1 MHQRYSLLIL
11 AGFALTTACS
21 DANGPHSAGSTAFS
35 RQISFPDLKST
46 LQGVPTSG
54 AARVAL
60 ELPAT
65 GFVAREVNVQN
76 GEQVNDAERVRSRI
90 TALALNAAGDTGTLT
105 LEPGFKVTFTKNSTF
120 EVGDSDASF
129 QTFVD
134 TVKAALAMSP
144 QVLLGVRAQRSP
156 MNPLALGPNDAFPAA
171 RLVLRGIE
179 GGHPKVRI
187 NVTQANLVDAGSGDC
202 TMAKLGLTPEGCLD
216 VLGVTIGIAPGT
228 DIDENNPGVIKAE
241 FEGVVDCAQPIDSTL
256 DPDGSF
262 FLKGGPQVLV
272 NQDALG
278 DGDGGERDDDG
289 ARVTL
294 GQVAKACATTPAPEV
309 RTEGEGVLMSGSPA
323 VIRATQVKFEQENAE
338 AVEVELQGAI
348 AAIDQTKKTITIGDH
363 TIDVGDGTQIDH
375 DGTKLTLADLK
386 VGDMVEVRG
395 TLQSDGSIL
404 ASEIRLGS

>member
-1 MHQRYSLLIL
+1 MQQRYGLLIL
-11 AGFALTTACS
+11 AGLALTTACS
-21 DANGPHSAGSTAFS
+21 DSNGPHSTGSTAFS
-35 RQISFPDLKST
+35 RQISFPNLKST
-46 LQGVPTSG
+46 LQGIPTSG

-65 GFVAREVNVQN
+65 GFVARGVNVEN
-76 GEQVNDAERVRSRI
+76 GEQVNDPERVRSRI
-90 TALALNAAGDTGTLT
+90 TALALNSAGDTGTLT
-105 LEPGFKVTFTKNSTF
+105 LEPGFKVTFTQSSKF
-120 EVGDSDASF
+120 EVGDSDGTF
-129 QTFVD
+129 QQFVD

-144 QVLLGVRAQRSP
+144 QVLLGVRAERSP
-156 MNPLALGPNDAFPAA
+156 MNPLALGPSDAFPAA
-171 RLVLRGIE
+171 KLVLRGIE

-187 NVTQANLVDAGSGDC
+187 NVTQANLVDAGSGVC
-202 TMAKLGLTPEGCLD
+202 TMAQLGVTPDGCLE

-278 DGDGGERDDDG
+278 DGDAGDRGDDE
-289 ARVTL
+289 ARLTL
-294 GQVAKACATTPAPEV
+294 GQVAKACAATPAPEI
-309 RTEGEGVLMSGSPA
+309 RTEGEGVLMSTSPA
-323 VIRATQVKFEQENAE
+323 TIRATQVKFEQENVE
-338 AVEVELQGAI
+338 SVEVELQGAI
-348 AAIDQTKKTITIGDH
+348 DTIDATAKTIKIGDH
-363 TIDVGDGTQIDH
+363 TIDVGDNTQIEH

-404 ASEIRLGS
+404 ASEIRVGS